1 MSIFL
6 FILGLIIGFSGKLG
20 ADEYHKYLQ
29 HQEQTKKEMEDVLI
43 KFKALELNKT
53 ISQKG

>member
-6 FILGLIIGFSGKLG
+6 FILGLIIGFGCKLG

-29 HQEQTKKEMEDVLI
+29 NQEQTKKEMEDVLI

-53 ISQKG
+53 INQKG